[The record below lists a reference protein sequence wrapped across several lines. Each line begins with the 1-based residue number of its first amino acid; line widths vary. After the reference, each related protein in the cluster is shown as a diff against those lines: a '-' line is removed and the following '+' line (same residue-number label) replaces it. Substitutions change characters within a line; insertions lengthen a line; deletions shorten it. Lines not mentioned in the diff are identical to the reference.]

1 MTLKTIFIVD
11 DDPIARM
18 QLKKILR
25 THGYQVQT
33 AENGCQCF
41 EFLEKERPDIILL
54 DVIMPGLGG
63 IEVCHTIKADDRL
76 NDIPVLMLTS
86 ASEIDEKVKGFKA
99 GADDYIV
106 KPFVVEEL
114 IARIASHARSADLVR
129 RLKVEVA
136 ERNKAQTALA
146 KARDELE
153 ERVHLRTCELKLA
166 YNKLV
171 WERQELEQAQLALRE
186 SEALLKALVNNV
198 PGMVYKA
205 FPDWSAKVFSGC
217 MTLCGYSEEE
227 LENRDNNWISV
238 VSPDDADAVFKE
250 GSALCQ
256 KPQNLVQTYRI
267 ICKNGEIRWVEDRK
281 ASYFSE
287 NGEFLGI
294 YGIVFDISERKE
306 TEQALQKSEH
316 RFQSLINT
324 MNEGLVEVDE
334 TWTMTFVNHRFAEM
348 TGYRIEQI
356 IGRKFQDLVSEEF
369 KNLAR
374 EELICREK
382 GYTGAYELELV
393 RADEK
398 KIFVLCSPKP
408 SYDSDG
414 QYLGGLGVVT
424 DISLRKNAELQL
436 LREKEKLEDALAKI
450 KTLNGLLPICANC
463 KKIRDDKGYWNQI
476 ENYITEHSDILFSHG
491 VCPDCMK
498 KLYPDM
504 RVDGMTCEE
513 DD

>member
-1 MTLKTIFIVD
+1 MNPKTIFIVD
-11 DDPIARM
+11 DSHITRM
-18 QLKKILR
+18 QLENILR
-25 THGYQVQT
+25 THGYQVRL
-33 AENGCQCF
+33 AENGRQCL
-41 EFLEKERPDIILL
+41 ELLEKECPDIILL

-63 IEVCHTIKADDRL
+63 IEVCHAIKADDRL
-76 NDIPVLMLTS
+76 KGIPVLMLTS
-86 ASEIDEKVKGFKA
+86 ASETDEKVKGFKA

-114 IARIASHARSADLVR
+114 IARIASHARTADLVR

-136 ERNKAQTALA
+136 ERNKTQIALG

-153 ERVHLRTCELKLA
+153 EKVYLRTCELKLA

-171 WERQELEQAQLALRE
+171 WERQELEQAQLALHE
-186 SEALLKALVNNV
+186 SEGLLKALVNSV

-217 MTLCGYSEEE
+217 TTLCGYSEEE
-227 LENRDNNWISV
+227 LDGRDNNWLSMV
-238 VSPDDADAVFKE
+238 APDDADAVFKE

-256 KPQNLVQTYRI
+256 KPQHLVQTYRI
-267 ICKNGEIRWVEDRK
+267 ICKNGDIRWVEDRK

-294 YGIVFDISERKE
+294 YGIVFDITERKE

-324 MNEGLVEVDE
+324 MNEGLVEVDGN
-334 TWTMTFVNHRFAEM
+334 WTMTFVNHRFAAM

-356 IGRKFQDLVSEEF
+356 IGRRFQDLVSEEF
-369 KNLAR
+369 KILAQ
-374 EELICREK
+374 EELICRKK
-382 GYTGAYELELV
+382 GYTGVYELELV

-408 SYDSDG
+408 SYDSEG

-424 DISLRKNAELQL
+424 DISLRKNAELL
-436 LREKEKLEDALAKI
+436 LRREKEKLEDALAKI
-450 KTLNGLLPICANC
+450 NTLSGLLPICANC

-476 ENYITEHSDILFSHG
+476 ENYITEHSDVLFSHS

-498 KLYPDM
+498 KLYPDV
-504 RVDGMTCEE
+504 RVDGMTSEE
-513 DD
+513 GD